1 MATPNYKCAF
11 KKRRTATFENKEMN
25 KLVHPYGR
33 SVCCLFRCVGFG
45 AHPGRENRTLLPP
58 TAITDITW

>member
-1 MATPNYKCAF
+1 MATPNYKRAF

-33 SVCCLFRCVGFG
+33 SVCCLFWCAGFG
-45 AHPGRENRTLLPP
+45 AHPGREN
-58 TAITDITW
+58 